1 MGGLSARIFGMA
13 LLALPTLAQAQA
25 PRPQNPERET
35 LLANQS
41 GQTIR
46 EVYAGDNAIDLL
58 GAESIADRGTL
69 RLRLGRGPC
78 AVELRAIFADGSE
91 ERRRAN
97 LCEQRRVTFGDPAA
111 PLREVLV
118 RNATERALREL
129 YVVPAASGPV
139 AGTDRLS
146 VAIAAGEEARL
157 RLGRTRQCSFDLRAV
172 FDDESED
179 VRRGVDLCRG
189 MVVTLAEGA
198 VPRRTLAVANIADAA
213 IQGLYAIPETLAEEG
228 RWGPERLGG
237 DALGIGR
244 SQTVTLR
251 GQSCRWNLRVVYD
264 DGTAEERRGADLCA
278 TPSLSFDGTGAP
290 RPPQRRVV
298 VVNAHRADIE
308 ELYLAPSATED
319 WGPDRLSEEVL
330 ARGGRREI
338 VMRGGC
344 EADLRIVFP
353 DRQAAEERNRIN
365 LCQVPVIVLRPGW
378 TLSDRLD
385 AGPSTTPAPPA
396 PGSTRL
402 RNTARVPLIE
412 LYVDA
417 PDSARGPDRLGATV
431 LGAGETLDL
440 MPPDGVGCR
449 ADLLAMF
456 RDGREVRLP
465 NTDLCGGE
473 ELNLP

>member
-1 MGGLSARIFGMA
+1 MA
-13 LLALPTLAQAQA
+13 LLALPALAQAQA
-25 PRPQNPERET
+25 PRSQNPDRET
-35 LLANQS
+35 LLVNHS

-46 EVYAGDNAIDLL
+46 EIYAAGSAVELL
-58 GAESIADRGTL
+58 GADAIADGGTL

-78 AVELRAIFADGSE
+78 TVELRAVYADGGE

-97 LCEQRRVTFGDPAA
+97 LCEQRRVAFGDPTA
-111 PLREVLV
+111 PLRDMTV

-129 YVVPAASGPV
+129 YVAPAAPGPV
-139 AGTDRLS
+139 TGADRLAAP
-146 VAIAAGEEARL
+146 VAPGEEARL
-157 RLGRTRQCSFDLRAV
+157 RLGRTRQCAFDLRAV

-179 VRRGVDLCRG
+179 LRRGIDLCRAQ
-189 MVVTLAEGA
+189 VVTLAEAA
-198 VPRRTLAVANIADAA
+198 VPRRAFILTNVADAP
-213 IQGLYAIPETLAEEG
+213 IQGLYAMPESLAEDG

-237 DALGIGR
+237 DPLGIGR
-244 SQTVTLR
+244 TQSVTLR
-251 GQSCRWNLRVVYD
+251 GQSCRWDLRAVYA
-264 DGTAEERRGADLCA
+264 DGTAEERRGADLCT
-278 TPSLSFDGTGAP
+278 TPLLSLDGTGAP

-298 VVNAHRADIE
+298 VINAHRADVE

-319 WGPDRLSEEVL
+319 WGPDRLGDENL
-330 ARGGRREI
+330 ARGERREI
-338 VMRGGC
+338 LMRGGC
-344 EADLRIVFP
+344 EVDLRIVFP

-378 TLSDRLD
+378 TLAERLD
-385 AGPSTTPAPPA
+385 AGPSTTQAPPA

-402 RNTARVPLIE
+402 RNTARVPLVE

-417 PDSARGPDRLGATV
+417 PAAARGPDRLGATV

-449 ADLLAMF
+449 ADLVAIF
-456 RDGREVRLP
+456 RDGREARLP
-465 NTDLCGGE
+465 DTDLCGGE